1 MANNRKG
8 MPTDNTRVDI
18 LSTIPD
24 ADDVRDKLVPN
35 ATLLTVGA
43 KRLSDRKTIFALL
56 SSREMVKV
64 GNTPTLDKEVSTIP
78 AATLKRIRAAY
89 QMSSPAMRKEIE
101 DGLNEY
107 YRDNVDEAKGKVTI
121 MPSSFVN
128 IGTDKGV
135 NSKIVYAET
144 EIASAKKAN
153 VAAAPAKARIVPT
166 KVMTFRETAIKGTAV
181 RAGGAPK
188 GAVAGAYNE
197 DERALMH
204 LAAVIGEPIS
214 VAGKTFSPDIYKA
227 YVLKY
232 LGPKNLDKARAEFT
246 KEADRKAL
254 YQFLY
259 INGAW
264 AGAYEKLKVV
274 LNDKEPVKS
283 LKDTVA
289 LYTNRGT
296 TAYKMFANPSY
307 NGGVAKYGIDYLA
320 LGAEPAANMAV
331 QANRIVPTAI
341 AKGARLEGN
350 KITVDFGEALEWKTW
365 LPNVLVKPNRSILTL
380 ELDSRPSAMRQSELL
395 SSKTSKVYEFAMGD
409 KTLYLDASK
418 KGSDV
423 DVTLTL
429 RSKKEKADI
438 SETKRFSLTVDS
450 NGLADISKATELVH
464 AGLGVR
470 FITVEN
476 EGKKTVR
483 ATSVKEAKKAV
494 AAAERKAKERA
505 REKG

>member
-8 MPTDNTRVDI
+8 AVADQTRVDI

-35 ATLLTVGA
+35 ATLLTAGA

-56 SSREMVKV
+56 SSREMAKV

-107 YRDNVDEAKGKVTI
+107 YRDNIDEAKGKVTI
-121 MPSSFVN
+121 MPGAFTG

-135 NSKIVYAET
+135 NSKILYAET
-144 EIASAKKAN
+144 EIAGAAKAN
-153 VAAAPAKARIVPT
+153 VAAAPAKAKIVPT
-166 KVMTFRETAIKGTAV
+166 KVMAFKETAIKGTVV
-181 RAGGAPK
+181 RAGGAAK
-188 GAVAGAYNE
+188 GAVAGAAYNE
-197 DERALMH
+197 DERTLMH

-227 YVLKY
+227 YVMKY
-232 LGPKNLDKARAEFT
+232 LGPKNIEKVREEFS

-264 AGAYEKLKVV
+264 AGAYEKLKVI
-274 LNDKEPVKS
+274 LNDKEPVNS

-289 LYTNRGT
+289 LYARRGT
-296 TAYKMFANPSY
+296 TAYGMFANQSY
-307 NGGVAKYGIDYLA
+307 NGGVAKYGINYLA
-320 LGAEPAANMAV
+320 VGAEPAANTAV
-331 QANRIVPTAI
+331 QASKIVPTAI

-350 KITVDFGEALEWKTW
+350 RITVDFGEAFGERRNKS
-365 LPNVLVKPNRSILTL
+365 VLKL

-395 SSKTSKVYEFAMGD
+395 SSKASKVYEFAMGD
-409 KTLYLDASK
+409 KTLYLSVGK
-418 KGSDV
+418 RGGNV
-423 DVTLTL
+423 DVTVTL
-429 RSKKEKADI
+429 RPKKEKADI

-450 NGLADISKATELVH
+450 NGLADVSKASQLVH
-464 AGLGVR
+464 AGLGVKSV
-470 FITVEN
+470 TVEN
-476 EGKKTVR
+476 EGKKTVQ

-494 AAAERKAKERA
+494 AAAERKAKDRA